1 MSLGLREAQWKLA
14 DLIRANG
21 SVEDLFKLAEEVSG
35 NVAEAT
41 PEDTFLL
48 QSGHLVDGAP
58 AGTSTGTINLP
69 NVHDIGNSP
78 VGQFV
83 NGSQFRRTL
92 RDAIGPELGVSD
104 FDAAPPEIQ
113 RAINEKFDFHMS
125 GLDPAGKRVSSPY

>member
-58 AGTSTGTINLP
+58 AGTSTGTSISQTFTILA
-69 NVHDIGNSP
+69 IAQSGSSLMA
-78 VGQFV
+78 V
-83 NGSQFRRTL
+83 NF
-92 RDAIGPELGVSD
+92 GV
-104 FDAAPPEIQ
+104 
-113 RAINEKFDFHMS
+113 R
-125 GLDPAGKRVSSPY
+125 